1 MKLNLEIIITSL
13 KETLFKNS
21 YTLNLREV
29 FVKNNEKKSSGL
41 ENNVNWFLKKLKLS
55 NHEKSPEFHN
65 STFHKW
71 SIYYVNYGINIGSEI
86 NGNRPSIMIKDTFNT
101 YGKDLIAIPL
111 TSFSEEKSIDKF
123 DVMIKS

>member
-41 ENNVNWFLKKLKLS
+41 ENNVNWFLEKLKLS
-55 NHEKSPEFHN
+55 NSENEKLYKSHFI
-65 STFHKW
+65 KW
-71 SIYYVNYGINIGSEI
+71 SIYYVDYGINIGSEI
-86 NGNRPSIMIKDTFNT
+86 NGNRPSLMLKKTP
-101 YGKDLIAIPL
+101 K
-111 TSFSEEKSIDKF
+111 SF
-123 DVMIKS
+123 